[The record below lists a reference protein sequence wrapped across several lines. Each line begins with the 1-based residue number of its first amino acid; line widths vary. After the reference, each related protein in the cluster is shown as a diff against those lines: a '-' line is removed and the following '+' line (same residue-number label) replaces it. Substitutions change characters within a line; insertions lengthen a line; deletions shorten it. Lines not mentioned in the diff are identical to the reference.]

1 MEMRILE
8 KGNNSML
15 LELKGID
22 IGFCYAVVK
31 QLLTDKRVL
40 NAWANKPH
48 PLEPTIKMYILT
60 DGTITP
66 KNALQEALNK
76 IENSLQE
83 LKQEFITALKPASS

>member
-1 MEMRILE
+1 MEMKILE

-15 LELKGID
+15 LEFKD
-22 IGFCYAVVK
+22 VDVGFCYAIVK
-31 QLLTDKRVL
+31 QLLADKRIL

-48 PLEPTIKMYILT
+48 PLEPITKMYILT

-83 LKQEFITALKPASS
+83 LKQEFIKALSK